1 MSVRVALAGVLM
13 LAMTACGGNEK
24 TPAGSASTAAATP
37 AATPAAPVASVAPA
51 AAPATAVPAPT
62 ATLASLT
69 GDAAKGRTLFNQCRT
84 CHSDVAG
91 TNGIGPS
98 LHGVIGRTAGSVPG
112 YAYSPANKASHRTWD
127 RAALFT
133 YLESPM
139 RSIPGTKMT
148 FLMANPQ
155 QRADVIAYLETLH

>member
-13 LAMTACGGNEK
+13 LAMAACGGNENAP
-24 TPAGSASTAAATP
+24 TESAPTVATGVSAA
-37 AATPAAPVASVAPA
+37 PAAPVPASAPV
-51 AAPATAVPAPT
+51 AAPPVT
-62 ATLASLT
+62 ATLADLT
-69 GDAAKGRTLFNQCRT
+69 GDAAKGRTLFNQCKT
-84 CHSDVAG
+84 CHSEVAG

-98 LHGVIGRTAGSVPG
+98 LAGIVGRTAGSVPG

-127 RAALFT
+127 REALFT

-155 QRADVIAYLETLH
+155 QRADVIAYLETLR

>member
-1 MSVRVALAGVLM
+1 MSARGAMAGVLL
-13 LAMTACGGNEK
+13 LALAACGGSG
-24 TPAGSASTAAATP
+24 TAPADSPPTDVAAPSAPAAPFPTATP
-37 AATPAAPVASVAPA
+37 AAAPVAV
-51 AAPATAVPAPT
+51 
-62 ATLASLT
+62 TLADLT
-69 GDAAKGRTLFNQCRT
+69 GDAAKGRTLFNQCRA

-98 LHGVIGRTAGSVPG
+98 LHGVIGRAAGSVAG

-127 RAALFT
+127 RETIFT

-139 RSIPGTKMT
+139 RAIPGTKMT

-155 QRADVIAYLETLH
+155 QRADVIAYLETLR